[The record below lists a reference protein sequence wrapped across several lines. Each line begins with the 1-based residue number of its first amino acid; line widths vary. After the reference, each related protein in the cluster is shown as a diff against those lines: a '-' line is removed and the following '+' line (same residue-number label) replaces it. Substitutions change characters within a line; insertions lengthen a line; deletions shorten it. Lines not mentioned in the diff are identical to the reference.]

1 MRKIFCFSL
10 LCISALAL
18 WGFIHSVIDL
28 SHAFEFSRRGVQT
41 RGWIT
46 GKNEVDQSIY
56 YAYSAK
62 DQTYGGHYTLNKD
75 DSDFYYTNVGDSVN
89 VVYSEGRPYASMV
102 GDDPKASLMIA
113 EFFLILWVVM
123 LCGST
128 WLLTFLVKRRRR
140 AQSSGIMSIASPTY
154 KAN

>member
-28 SHAFEFSRRGVQT
+28 SHALEFSRRGVHT
-41 RGWIT
+41 MGWIT
-46 GKNEVDQSIY
+46 GKNEVDQSIC

-62 DQTYGGHYTLNKD
+62 GQTYGGRYTLNKE

-102 GDDPKASLMIA
+102 GDDPKASLMIV
-113 EFFLILWVVM
+113 EVFLILWVVI
-123 LCGST
+123 LCGSI
-128 WLLTFLVKRRRR
+128 WLLTFLVKRSRR
-140 AQSSGIMSIASPTY
+140 AQSSGILSVASSTY